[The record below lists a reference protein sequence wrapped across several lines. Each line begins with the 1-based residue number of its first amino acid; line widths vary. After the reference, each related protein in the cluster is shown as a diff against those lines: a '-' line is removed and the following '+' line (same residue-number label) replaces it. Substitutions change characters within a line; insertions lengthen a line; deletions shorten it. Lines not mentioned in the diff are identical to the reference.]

1 MKKGV
6 SLIYRLIDFFLVFTM
21 LPLVICVIYIFDT
34 SLLDIMSS
42 LLRHNC
48 MIDVQF
54 FSLQKKNVKAHVICS
69 SKFKVNLFIFQH
81 TPDGNLGYPSSLI
94 FHHIVLSHK
103 FKNYCQSKFPI
114 NFEGVPTS
122 THMLGHRPFRGSQL
136 ESSNLVKFKSEMTY
150 LLEILF
156 IIQPHLASL

>member
-54 FSLQKKNVKAHVICS
+54 FSLQKK
-69 SKFKVNLFIFQH
+69 
-81 TPDGNLGYPSSLI
+81 
-94 FHHIVLSHK
+94 
-103 FKNYCQSKFPI
+103 
-114 NFEGVPTS
+114 
-122 THMLGHRPFRGSQL
+122 M
-136 ESSNLVKFKSEMTY
+136 
-150 LLEILF
+150 
-156 IIQPHLASL
+156 